1 LILVSQ
7 FSKKRNGLDL
17 LTDVRAKG
25 SECFKSFCWL
35 RLEDFEILILLVCR
49 QIAKEET
56 DCRQSVSLQE
66 RLAQH
71 TLDKASALTTGTNRA
86 K

>member
-1 LILVSQ
+1 LVSQ
-7 FSKKRNGLDL
+7 YSNKRNGLDL
-17 LTDVRAKG
+17 LADVRMKDCG
-25 SECFKSFCWL
+25 RFKSFC
-35 RLEDFEILILLVCR
+35 RMRSEDFEVLVLLVGR

-56 DCRQSVSLQE
+56 DCRQSVSVQE

-71 TLDKASALTTGTNRA
+71 APDKASAPTTSTNRG